1 MTNNTS
7 TEHNIVASTGGTD
20 TLGEM
25 PGVDFEIIT
34 AEEAAERNLMSAR
47 AEVTA
52 REAQDEADVQ
62 FLASAA
68 GFVLAAKNGIRDLTL
83 AQAVKS
89 VKERSDKGLHSLLY
103 SSPTSVGYHRRTG
116 LFFALPG
123 DAPEDIT
130 SPRDVQTKVK
140 TPGLAAKDVDLIL
153 GASVDKASAWS
164 ALCTAADAATK
175 AREAAKVTADDATDD
190 GDADD
195 APVKDAAHYLKAAMG
210 AITKAISLESSMWTA
225 AAFLDAESIVD
236 NLGGVLADAT
246 AKAAA
251 TAVLAEVAE
260 DADAA

>member
-68 GFVLAAKNGIRDLTL
+68 GFVLANKNGIRDLTL
-83 AQAVKS
+83 AQAVKA
-89 VKERSDKGLHSLLY
+89 VKDRSDKGLHSLLY

-116 LFFALPG
+116 LFYALPG
-123 DAPEDIT
+123 DAPESIT

-164 ALCTAADAATK
+164 ALCAAADAAT
-175 AREAAKVTADDATDD
+175 ALRAAKDDAADE
-190 GDADD
+190 GDAGDAED
-195 APVKDAAHYLKAAMG
+195 APVKDAEHYLKSAMG
-210 AITKAISLESSMWTA
+210 AITKAIGLESSAWTP
-225 AAFLDAESIVD
+225 AAFLLAESIVD
-236 NLGGVLADAT
+236 NLGGVLADA
-246 AKAAA
+246 AARAAA